1 MMRETI
7 TTDRLT
13 LRQFTLADA
22 PTMCA
27 LVGDYD
33 VAKMLSGCPHPYTR
47 EDADNWLS
55 MRRAKW
61 AEGSS
66 FPFAIT
72 TKADGLIGR
81 IGVQVTTSDEWKA
94 LGAFQL
100 GYWLGKPY
108 WGLGYATEAGRA
120 VLTAFD
126 ADLRPQPLVSGHF
139 TENPQS
145 GHVLEKLGFH
155 YVGQPS
161 PLFCVARGLEV
172 PQKSMLR
179 PTPNLQTTD
188 MRVLTP

>member
-1 MMRETI
+1 MRDI
-7 TTDRLT
+7 IVSDRLT

-22 PTMCA
+22 TRVCA
-27 LVGDYD
+27 LIGDYD
-33 VAKMLSGCPHPYTR
+33 VAKMLSSCPHPYTM
-47 EDADNWLS
+47 EDADDWLS
-55 MRRAKW
+55 KRRARW
-61 AEGSS
+61 ADGSN

-72 TKADGLIGR
+72 TKADGLIGC
-81 IGVQVTTSDEWKA
+81 IGVQVTTSYEEKA
-94 LGAFQL
+94 LGAFQI

-126 ADLRPQPLVSGHF
+126 ADLGPQPLVSGHF
-139 TENPQS
+139 TENPRS

-172 PQKSMLR
+172 PQRSMLR
-179 PTPNLQTTD
+179 PAPNSPDDPARSL
-188 MRVLTP
+188 PS